1 MLIKPKWKE
10 ANPALPV
17 WPATTGEL
25 NGWSNKGLIH
35 MLYLPA
41 DECVTW
47 KHLPQQMLKE
57 MQLKRG
63 TEVWLMDGNIVI
75 HQYEGGFPQTQLQ

>member
-1 MLIKPKWKE
+1 
-10 ANPALPV
+10 
-17 WPATTGEL
+17 
-25 NGWSNKGLIH
+25 

-63 TEVWLMDGNIVI
+63 TEVWLMDENIVI